1 MPYSGADVLAH
12 LSELARQRA
21 ALPRVSCIFVLAKS
35 VADGDR
41 LQSILRA
48 VVGYDTQIVV
58 AQSLDEIVR
67 LSKPL
72 QPLFGIFLNDANPP
86 TPSVKHVMRGLRA
99 GGVGC
104 PVAVI
109 RDVVTPA
116 VRCEVLELGASDV
129 LTRDEVC
136 GMRLRECLL
145 RSLVPQPGEG
155 RANSGDPPAG
165 ENT

>member
-21 ALPRVSCIFVLAKS
+21 ALPRISGILILAQNIS
-35 VADGDR
+35 DGEL
-41 LQSILRA
+41 LQSVLRA
-48 VVGYDTQIVV
+48 VVGYDTQIAVS
-58 AQSLDEIVR
+58 QTLDEAVR
-67 LSKPL
+67 SSKTLRPQL
-72 QPLFGIFLNDANPP
+72 GLFLNDSNPP
-86 TPSVKHVMRGLRA
+86 TPSLIHVMRGLRTSQIN
-99 GGVGC
+99 C

-116 VRCEVLELGASDV
+116 IRCEVLELGASDV

-145 RSLVPQPGEG
+145 RLLVSQPVQVP
-155 RANSGDPPAG
+155 ANSNTPVQPPG
-165 ENT
+165 T